1 MTLAG
6 RSFLKE
12 IDFTKSEILQLV
24 ELGSELRRD
33 SRNAKPHHELE
44 GCNIALIFEKTSTR
58 TRSAFEVG
66 AKDLGAHVSYLGPG
80 ETQIGKK
87 ESIKDTARVLGRM
100 YHGIEFRGFSH
111 DDVEALAKYSGVP
124 VWNGLTDKWHPTQM
138 LADILTM
145 CDNSEKSLE
154 SIAYCYMG
162 DARNNTANS
171 LLVTGALLGMD
182 VRICAPPELWPTTDV
197 EDIAR
202 ALAVDSGARITLT
215 KDVHAA
221 VPGADFL
228 YTDVWVSMGEP
239 AEEWSRRIDQ
249 LGAYQV
255 TSDIMAM
262 TANPNTRFMH
272 CLPAMHNRDTEVGQM
287 IFDKFGLS
295 ALEVTDAVFESD
307 ASIVFDQAENRL
319 HTIKAVMAA
328 TLGHPDGSQP

>member
-1 MTLAG
+1 M
-6 RSFLKE
+6 
-12 IDFTKSEILQLV
+12 
-24 ELGSELRRD
+24 
-33 SRNAKPHHELE
+33 
-44 GCNIALIFEKTSTR
+44 IFEKTSTR

-197 EDIAR
+197 QDIAR

-287 IFDKFGLS
+287 IFEKFRAQRTRGDRCGLR
-295 ALEVTDAVFESD
+295 
-307 ASIVFDQAENRL
+307 I
-319 HTIKAVMAA
+319 
-328 TLGHPDGSQP
+328 